1 MKRKQR
7 IPHYVSI
14 YLRYLHQD
22 TGDKCSEIVKRFPM
36 YSERSIY
43 RHASLP
49 VGLNES
55 FSVDSVVVDGDIDDD
70 TYPID
75 FLNSLTPSGVPPH
88 ILLLKRG
95 AVVMLLKNLHLKA
108 GLTNGSRL
116 IIKNIFQHLINV
128 EILSVYHHGQ
138 RHYLSKMLFQPSD
151 SGFPLV
157 LK

>member
-1 MKRKQR
+1 M
-7 IPHYVSI
+7 
-14 YLRYLHQD
+14 
-22 TGDKCSEIVKRFPM
+22 
-36 YSERSIY
+36 
-43 RHASLP
+43 
-49 VGLNES
+49 S

-75 FLNSLTPSGVPPH
+75 FLNSLTPSGVPPQ

-116 IIKNIFQHLINV
+116 IIKNIFGHLLNV
-128 EILSVYHHGQ
+128 EILSVYHHRQ
-138 RHYLSKMLFQPSD
+138 RHYLPKLLFQPSD

-157 LK
+157 LKRLQFAIRLAFSMTINKSQYVAFSRARAFTDIKVKLLESQEQG